1 MYMDPIA
8 DLLIK
13 IKNANRERLPYV
25 RIQTSKLTSNI
36 LKVLLAEGY
45 ITSYHETNKMKNKQP
60 SKIKIT
66 TIRLKYKNQ
75 IPTIN
80 GLKQISKPG
89 LRIYT
94 SCEKM
99 PTVLNGLGIAIV
111 STSHGIMT
119 NKQAKKANLGGE
131 VIAYVW

>member
-13 IKNANRERLPYV
+13 IKNANRARLPFV
-25 RIQTSKLTSNI
+25 KIQTSKLTSNI
-36 LKVLLAEGY
+36 LKVLLDEGY
-45 ITSYHETNKMKNKQP
+45 IASYFEVENKQQ
-60 SKIKIT
+60 SKIKTT
-66 TIRLKYKNQ
+66 TIKLKYKNQ